1 MAKAFYSVV
10 LDHSAG
16 SVWEVIRSFGHYTWA
31 GVMGETTIEDGK
43 AGDQV
48 GAIRRF
54 EGGGRIIRQ
63 VLLAHSDVDRSYTY
77 AFCDPSALEVRKYVA
92 TIRITPVVESG
103 QAFIEWSAEF
113 DCDAEVA
120 DRWIRYFEQE
130 GFAKWLGALRK
141 LMSEDGAR
149 REA

>member
-10 LDHSAG
+10 LDRSAD
-16 SVWEVIRSFGHYTWA
+16 SVWDVIRSFGHYTWA

-54 EGGGRIIRQ
+54 EGGGGSVRQ
-63 VLLAHSDVDRSYTY
+63 VLLAHSDIDRSYTY
-77 AFCDPSALEVRKYVA
+77 AFCDPSALEVRNYVA

-113 DCDAEVA
+113 DCAAEETGH
-120 DRWIRYFEQE
+120 WIHYFEQE
-130 GFAKWLGALRK
+130 GFATWLGALRRF
-141 LMSEDGAR
+141 MSEDGAR

>member
-16 SVWEVIRSFGHYTWA
+16 SVWAVIRSFGHYTWA
-31 GVMGETTIEDGK
+31 GVEGETTIEDGK

-54 EGGGRIIRQ
+54 EGGGGIVRQ
-63 VLLAHSDVDRSYTY
+63 VLLAHSDVDRSHTY
-77 AFCDPSALEVRKYVA
+77 AFCDPSALEVRNYVA
-92 TIRITPVVESG
+92 TIRITPVIESG

-113 DCDAEVA
+113 DCAAEET
-120 DRWIRYFEQE
+120 DRWIGYFEQE
-130 GFAKWLGALRK
+130 GFAKWLGALRRF
-141 LMSEDGAR
+141 MNEDGAR